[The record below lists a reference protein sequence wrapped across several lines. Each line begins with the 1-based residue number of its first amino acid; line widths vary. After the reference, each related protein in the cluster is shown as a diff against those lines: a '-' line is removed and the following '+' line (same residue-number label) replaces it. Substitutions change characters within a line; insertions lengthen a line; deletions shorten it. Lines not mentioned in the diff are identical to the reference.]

1 MASPLLQPGR
11 TPPAGTALPTDTH
24 RQNSCDTVYKT
35 FAELKAPRERGIGSL
50 PLYNGQK
57 QVGTLVPVTTACL
70 TDPRSITKL
79 ARWREAAPQAFPS
92 VAPVT
97 VEGTARWLEKA
108 VLGQPDRMLFW
119 VHDNEG
125 KPVGHAGFFRFDPES
140 NSIEIDNV
148 VRGEKGCSRGIMT
161 LAVRALCAW
170 ALDHLDVATL
180 CLRVFDDNTRAIRL
194 YRAVGFQ
201 ELFRLPLVRKE
212 EASGHR
218 WVEVGA
224 THRGP
229 VTRHFVTMRLTRDGL
244 RLPDPLKKPSAQA
257 RPVLSIVMPAKNEEG
272 NLPRAYH
279 ELGAVLD
286 TLGEPYEVLVI
297 DNGSTDGTRGIMR
310 DICGRDERWR
320 YLRFSR
326 DFGVETSMA
335 VGLRSA
341 RGDAAMVVFSDLQD
355 PVELI
360 PRFVQHWREGVDVVY
375 GVVEDRAGDP
385 WWKSLGSRLFYKLLE
400 RVGDCRLPAK
410 ATDFR
415 LLSRR
420 AIDAMGRLDERNRYF
435 RGLSHW
441 IGFPSKPVT
450 YDRHPRRAGRSHA
463 PFFYLV
469 NLATRAITSFSLWP
483 VDALGHLACVAAAGT
498 FLMAL
503 ASAIGVGGLGLIHV
517 LLGMVLTSTLAT
529 GWIVGQYAGRT
540 YLEARKRPL
549 FLAEESIRWE
559 DPAPA
564 RGYWTGNE
572 TSEARPETPDPKT
585 AEPRPKPSWAP

>member
-1 MASPLLQPGR
+1 M
-11 TPPAGTALPTDTH
+11 
-24 RQNSCDTVYKT
+24 
-35 FAELKAPRERGIGSL
+35 GSL
-50 PLYNGQK
+50 PLHDGQK
-57 QVGTLVPVTTACL
+57 QVGTLVPVTAACL
-70 TDPRSITKL
+70 TDSRSIARL
-79 ARWREAAPQAFPS
+79 ARWREAAPEAFPS
-92 VAPVT
+92 VAAVT

-119 VHDNEG
+119 VHDTDG

-161 LAVRALCAW
+161 LAVRALCGW
-170 ALDHLDVATL
+170 ALDHLEVETL

-201 ELFRLPLVRKE
+201 ELFRLPLVRQE
-212 EASGHR
+212 EPGGHR
-218 WVEVGA
+218 WLEVGA
-224 THRGP
+224 AYRGP
-229 VTRHFVTMRLTRDGL
+229 VARHFVTMRLARDGM
-244 RLPDPLKKPSAQA
+244 RLADPRKKPSALA
-257 RPVLSIVMPAKNEEG
+257 KPVLSIVMPAKNEER
-272 NLPRAYH
+272 NLPRAYQ

-297 DNGSTDGTRGIMR
+297 DNASTDGTRAIMR

-360 PRFVQHWREGVDVVY
+360 PRFVQHWREGIDVVY

-420 AIDAMGRLDERNRYF
+420 ALDAMGRLDERNRYF

-441 IGFPSKPVT
+441 IGFPSKPVA

-469 NLATRAITSFSLWP
+469 NLAARAVTSFSLWP
-483 VDALGHLACVAAAGT
+483 VDALGHLACVAAAAT
-498 FLMAL
+498 ILMTLL
-503 ASAIGVGGLGLIHV
+503 AASGMGGLGLVHV
-517 LLGMVLTSTLAT
+517 LLCMVLTSTLAT
-529 GWIVGQYAGRT
+529 GWVVGQYAGRT

-549 FLAEESIRWE
+549 FLAEESIRWDE
-559 DPAPA
+559 PAA
-564 RGYWTGNE
+564 GRGYWTGNE
-572 TSEARPETPDPKT
+572 GSESRPEPLDAKT
-585 AEPRPKPSWAP
+585 TEPRPKPSWAP